1 MSKSKA
7 YSIVEGI
14 LLIIIGILM
23 ACSIVEPSIL
33 NYLLGGV
40 ALIFGLFLF
49 IKCATES
56 SKVNLLLPG
65 SMLSAVLVALGIGLM
80 INYFDFVGLLTH
92 VIVLA
97 ILAIGIVFIL
107 DSIIKFV
114 NKHTNTGVVELLIGA
129 ILIVFAILLMTI
141 NEIYSYLW
149 VITGILICIYGIYYL
164 AYALV
169 KRK

>member
-14 LLIIIGILM
+14 LLTIIGILM

-114 NKHTNTGVVELLIGA
+114 NKNTKTGVVELLIGA
-129 ILIVFAILLMTI
+129 ILITFAILLMTI

-149 VITGILICIYGIYYL
+149 VITGILICIYGVYYL

>member
-114 NKHTNTGVVELLIGA
+114 NKHTKIGVIELLIGA
-129 ILIVFAILLMTI
+129 ILIIFAILLMTI

-149 VITGILICIYGIYYL
+149 VITGILICIYGVYYL

>member
-65 SMLSAVLVALGIGLM
+65 SMLSAVLVALGIELM

-114 NKHTNTGVVELLIGA
+114 NKNTKTGVVELLIGA
-129 ILIVFAILLMTI
+129 ILITFAILLMTI

-149 VITGILICIYGIYYL
+149 VITGILICIYGVYYL

>member
-114 NKHTNTGVVELLIGA
+114 NKNTKTGVVELLIGA
-129 ILIVFAILLMTI
+129 ILITFAILLMTI

-149 VITGILICIYGIYYL
+149 VITGILICIYGVYYL

>member
-129 ILIVFAILLMTI
+129 ILITFAILLMTI

-149 VITGILICIYGIYYL
+149 VITGILICIYGVYYL

>member
-114 NKHTNTGVVELLIGA
+114 NKNTKTGVVELLIGT
-129 ILIVFAILLMTI
+129 ILITFAILLMTI

-149 VITGILICIYGIYYL
+149 VITGILICIYGVYYL